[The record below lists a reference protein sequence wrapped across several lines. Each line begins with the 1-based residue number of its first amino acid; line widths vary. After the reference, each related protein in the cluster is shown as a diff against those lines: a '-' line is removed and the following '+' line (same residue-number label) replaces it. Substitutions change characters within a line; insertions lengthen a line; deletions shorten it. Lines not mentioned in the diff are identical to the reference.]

1 MHQPLHQSEDF
12 FLALINKTF
21 KIIILIVKSLMCIDA
36 CPVPAMWSFSEVVL
50 EVKRPGFPVGG
61 VGGGARGVECGVDRS
76 IKAAVCILDN
86 VLL

>member
-1 MHQPLHQSEDF
+1 MHQPHHQSEDF

-21 KIIILIVKSLMCIDA
+21 KIIILIVKSLTRIDA
-36 CPVPAMWSFSEVVL
+36 CPVPTMWSFSEVVL

-61 VGGGARGVECGVDRS
+61 VGGGAGGVDRS

-86 VLL
+86 FLL